1 MPRGAVVDSGL
12 ADLHVCTSQ
21 PRKGP
26 PHTLG
31 AQQAGSGLGTGPE
44 APPCLA
50 LRARGCAGCRPH
62 LHRGLPLSP
71 PASRPACLA
80 LLKW

>member
-1 MPRGAVVDSGL
+1 MEGWTVDAGGAVVDSGL

-31 AQQAGSGLGTGPE
+31 VQQAGSGLGTGLE
-44 APPCLA
+44 APPRLA
-50 LRARGCAGCRPH
+50 LRARGVCGVWTPRP
-62 LHRGLPLSP
+62 P
-71 PASRPACLA
+71 RPAFVPT
-80 LLKW
+80 LL